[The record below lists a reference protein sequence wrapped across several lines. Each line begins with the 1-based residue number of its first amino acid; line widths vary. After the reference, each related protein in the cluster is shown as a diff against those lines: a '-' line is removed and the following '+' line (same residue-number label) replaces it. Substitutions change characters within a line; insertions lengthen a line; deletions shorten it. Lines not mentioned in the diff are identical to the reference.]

1 MLKFYLFLSLFLGL
15 NMELENSK
23 LKETTI
29 TNHLILELVRDY
41 INEYEFFND
50 SQIKPSILLKL
61 EHSKD
66 GQIVFLGATFLIS
79 YFESNLPDSYA
90 KVGDIVI
97 FIYNDGIYAIAE
109 IPPEPPVLTF
119 RLFRKKYFIKFE

>member
-1 MLKFYLFLSLFLGL
+1 MG
-15 NMELENSK
+15 LENSK

-119 RLFRKKYFIKFE
+119 RLFI